1 MADQPRNPG
10 NAVFGFNSGPSNAPT
25 PTPDPGPGPAPAP
38 TPTATAA
45 PTPTPPAYTP
55 PAYAPPAYAPQQYPV
70 QPYPAPRSRTPV
82 VLTILVILLV
92 VAAGINFYLVWN
104 LQKSVQQAAV
114 QTSDQL
120 SVLSHRMDAN
130 DERYAQLRG
139 QFQVTTERL
148 GMTQQ
153 ELGRARQLA
162 ANIEQQQKQAVSQL
176 NQAIAQKASADQLNA
191 LQTDANNKFG
201 GINTDIAGLNKKIG
215 DTNDAL
221 TGAKGELSGA
231 IAKTHDELVALAHK
245 TDRDYFEFTLTR
257 GRQQKVGNM
266 SVRLEKTNVKKNNF
280 TADLFFDD
288 RRIVRKD
295 QAVDSPVLFYMQGAP
310 NACELVVNK
319 LDKNTISGYLS
330 TPKGFFPNTPNVLQ
344 TRPGGGTS

>member
-10 NAVFGFNSGPSNAPT
+10 NAVFGFSDSPASAPT
-25 PTPDPGPGPAPAP
+25 PAPAP
-38 TPTATAA
+38 A
-45 PTPTPPAYTP
+45 P
-55 PAYAPPAYAPQQYPV
+55 PAYAPPPYAVQSRKPV
-70 QPYPAPRSRTPV
+70 L
-82 VLTILVILLV
+82 LTILVILLV
-92 VAAGINFYLVWN
+92 VMAGINFYLVWN
-104 LQKSVQQAAV
+104 LQKNVQQGAT

-120 SVLSHRMDAN
+120 SVLSHRMDAS

-162 ANIEQQQKQAVSQL
+162 ANIEQTQKQAVAQL
-176 NQAIAQKASADQLNA
+176 NQAIAQKASADQLNQ
-191 LQTDANNKFG
+191 LQTDANSKFG
-201 GINTDIAGLNKKIG
+201 GINSDIAGLNKKLG

-257 GRQQKVGNM
+257 GKQQKVGNM

-288 RRIVRKD
+288 KRTVRKD
-295 QAVDSPVLFYMQGAP
+295 QAVDSPVFFYMQGAAS
-310 NACELVVNK
+310 ACELVVNK

-344 TRPGGGTS
+344 TRPGGNS

>member
-10 NAVFGFNSGPSNAPT
+10 NAVFGFNDAPSTTANPAQGPVPSQT
-25 PTPDPGPGPAPAP
+25 PAPVSYM
-38 TPTATAA
+38 
-45 PTPTPPAYTP
+45 PP
-55 PAYAPPAYAPQQYPV
+55 PV
-70 QPYPAPRSRTPV
+70 ITQSRMPV
-82 VLTILVILLV
+82 ILTILVILLIV
-92 VAAGINFYLVWN
+92 MAGINFYLVWT
-104 LQKSVQQAAV
+104 LQKNVQQGST
-114 QTSDQL
+114 QTADQL
-120 SVLSHRMDAN
+120 NVMAHRMDAS

-176 NQAIAQKASADQLNA
+176 NQAIAQKASSDQLSQ
-191 LQTDANNKFG
+191 LQKDSDSKFG
-201 GINTDIAGLNKKIG
+201 GINSDIDGINKKIG

-221 TGAKGELSGA
+221 NGAKGELSGA

-245 TDRDYFEFTLTR
+245 TDRDYFEFTLSR
-257 GRQQKVGNM
+257 GSQQKVGNIQ
-266 SVRLEKTNVKKNNF
+266 VRLEKTNPKKNNF

-288 RRIVRKD
+288 KRTVRKD
-295 QAVDSPVLFYMQGAP
+295 QAIDSPVLFYMQGAP
-310 NACELVVNK
+310 SACELVVNK

>member
-10 NAVFGFNSGPSNAPT
+10 NAVFGFNSAPSSAPT
-25 PTPDPGPGPAPAP
+25 PTPA
-38 TPTATAA
+38 
-45 PTPTPPAYTP
+45 P
-55 PAYAPPAYAPQQYPV
+55 PAYAPPPYA
-70 QPYPAPRSRTPV
+70 APSRTPV
-82 VLTILVILLV
+82 LLTILVILLV
-92 VAAGINFYLVWN
+92 VAAGINFYLLWN
-104 LQKSVQQAAV
+104 LQKNVQQAGA

-120 SVLSHRMDAN
+120 SVLSHRMDAS

-139 QFQVTTERL
+139 QFQVTAERL

-162 ANIEQQQKQAVSQL
+162 ANIAQQQKQAVSQL
-176 NQAIAQKASADQLNA
+176 NQAIAAKASSDDLNK
-191 LQTDANNKFG
+191 LQADANNKFG

-221 TGAKGELSGA
+221 SGAKGELSGA

-257 GRQQKVGNM
+257 GRQQKVGNIQIK
-266 SVRLEKTNVKKNNF
+266 LDKTNVKRNNF
-280 TADLFFDD
+280 TADLLFDD
-288 RRIVRKD
+288 KRTVRRD
-295 QAVDSPVLFYMQGAP
+295 QAVDSPVLFYMQGASS
-310 NACELVVNK
+310 ACELVVNK
-319 LDKNTISGYLS
+319 LDKSTISGYLS

-344 TRPGGGTS
+344 TRPGGTS

>member
-10 NAVFGFNSGPSNAPT
+10 NALFGFSDPPTAPAQV
-25 PTPDPGPGPAPAP
+25 PPPAPMP
-38 TPTATAA
+38 V
-45 PTPTPPAYTP
+45 
-55 PAYAPPAYAPQQYPV
+55 AYAPPLVA
-70 QPYPAPRSRTPV
+70 SRTPV
-82 VLTILVILLV
+82 LLTILVILLV
-92 VAAGINFYLVWN
+92 VIAGINFYLVWT
-104 LQKSVQQAAV
+104 LQKTVQLGSAHTA
-114 QTSDQL
+114 DQL
-120 SVLSHRMDAN
+120 SVLNHRMDAS

-139 QFQVTTERL
+139 QFQVTSERL

-176 NQAIAQKASADQLNA
+176 NQAIAQGQKASADQLNQ
-191 LQTDANNKFG
+191 LQAVNNTKFG
-201 GINTDIAGLNKKIG
+201 GINSDIAGLNKKIG

-221 TGAKGELSGA
+221 SGAKGELSGA
-231 IAKTHDELVALAHK
+231 IAKTHDELVTLAHR

-257 GRQQKVGNM
+257 GKQQKVGNM
-266 SVRLEKTNVKKNNF
+266 SVKLEKTNTKKNNF

-288 RRIVRKD
+288 KSTVRKD
-295 QAVDSPVLFYMQGAP
+295 QAVDSPVLFYMQGATS
-310 NACELVVNK
+310 ACELVVNK

-344 TRPGGGTS
+344 ARPGGGTS

>member
-10 NAVFGFNSGPSNAPT
+10 NAVFGFNSGPTSSAPT
-25 PTPDPGPGPAPAP
+25 PNPDPTPAPTPAPAP
-38 TPTATAA
+38 PVYAA
-45 PTPTPPAYTP
+45 PPP
-55 PAYAPPAYAPQQYPV
+55 YAMP
-70 QPYPAPRSRTPV
+70 PYPAPSRAPV

-92 VAAGINFYLVWN
+92 VAAGINFYLLWN
-104 LQKSVQQAAV
+104 LQKNVQQAGI

-120 SVLSHRMDAN
+120 SVLSHRMDAS

-139 QFQVTTERL
+139 QFQVTSERL

-176 NQAIAQKASADQLNA
+176 NQAIAQKASSDQLNA

-231 IAKTHDELVALAHK
+231 IAKTHDELVALAHR

-257 GRQQKVGNM
+257 GKQQKVGNM
-266 SVRLEKTNVKKNNF
+266 SVRLEKTNTKKNNY

-288 RRIVRKD
+288 KRTVRKD
-295 QAVDSPVLFYMQGAP
+295 QAIDSPVLFYMQGATS
-310 NACELVVNK
+310 ACELVVNK

-330 TPKGFFPNTPNVLQ
+330 TPKGFFPNTPSVLQ
-344 TRPGGGTS
+344 TRPGGTS

>member
-10 NAVFGFNSGPSNAPT
+10 NAVFGFSDPPSAPAQV
-25 PTPDPGPGPAPAP
+25 PPPAPMP
-38 TPTATAA
+38 V
-45 PTPTPPAYTP
+45 
-55 PAYAPPAYAPQQYPV
+55 AYAPPVVA
-70 QPYPAPRSRTPV
+70 SRTPV
-82 VLTILVILLV
+82 FLTILVILLV
-92 VAAGINFYLVWN
+92 IMAGINFYLVWT
-104 LQKSVQQAAV
+104 LQKSVQQGSAHTA
-114 QTSDQL
+114 DEL
-120 SVLSHRMDAN
+120 NVLNHRMDAS

-139 QFQVTTERL
+139 QFQVTSERL

-176 NQAIAQKASADQLNA
+176 NQAITQGQKASADQLNQ
-191 LQTDANNKFG
+191 LQADNNTKFG
-201 GINTDIAGLNKKIG
+201 GINSDIAGLNKKIG

-231 IAKTHDELVALAHK
+231 IAKTHDDLVALAHR

-257 GRQQKVGNM
+257 GKQQKVGNM
-266 SVRLEKTNVKKNNF
+266 SVKLEKTNTKKNNF

-288 RRIVRKD
+288 KSTVRKD
-295 QAVDSPVLFYMQGAP
+295 QAVDSPVLFYMRGATS
-310 NACELVVNK
+310 ACELVVNK

-344 TRPGGGTS
+344 ARPGGGAS

>member
-10 NAVFGFNSGPSNAPT
+10 NAVFGFNSTPSSDTPAPT
-25 PTPDPGPGPAPAP
+25 PTPA
-38 TPTATAA
+38 
-45 PTPTPPAYTP
+45 P
-55 PAYAPPAYAPQQYPV
+55 PAYAPPPYA
-70 QPYPAPRSRTPV
+70 PYPAPPSRTPV
-82 VLTILVILLV
+82 LLTILVILLV

-104 LQKSVQQAAV
+104 LQKSLRQGAT

-120 SVLSHRMDAN
+120 SVLSHRMDAS

-139 QFQVTTERL
+139 QFQVTSERL

-153 ELGRARQLA
+153 ELNRANQLA
-162 ANIEQQQKQAVSQL
+162 KNIDQQQKQAVKSL
-176 NQAIAQKASADQLNA
+176 NDAIAQKASSDQLSA

-257 GRQQKVGNM
+257 GQQQKVGNIQ
-266 SVRLEKTNVKKNNF
+266 VRLEKTNLKRNNF

-288 RRIVRKD
+288 KRTVRRD
-295 QAVDSPVLFYMQGAP
+295 QAIDSPVLFYMQGAP
-310 NACELVVNK
+310 SACELVVNK
-319 LDKNTISGYLS
+319 LDKNAISGYLS
-330 TPKGFFPNTPNVLQ
+330 TPKGFFANTPNVLQ
-344 TRPGGGTS
+344 ARPGGAS

>member
-10 NAVFGFNSGPSNAPT
+10 NAVFGFNNPSSGAPTTAPT
-25 PTPDPGPGPAPAP
+25 PTPTPAQPV
-38 TPTATAA
+38 
-45 PTPTPPAYTP
+45 
-55 PAYAPPAYAPQQYPV
+55 YAPPPYA
-70 QPYPAPRSRTPV
+70 AASRTPV
-82 VLTILVILLV
+82 LLTILVVLLV
-92 VAAGINFYLVWN
+92 IMAGVNFYLVWN
-104 LQKSVQQAAV
+104 LQKNVQQAGV

-120 SVLSHRMDAN
+120 SVLSHRMDAS
-130 DERYAQLRG
+130 DDRYAQLRG

-153 ELGRARQLA
+153 ELDRARQLA
-162 ANIEQQQKQAVSQL
+162 ANIQQNQKQAVAQL
-176 NQAIAQKASADQLNA
+176 SQAIAQKASSDQLNQ
-191 LQTDANNKFG
+191 LQTDANSKFG
-201 GINTDIAGLNKKIG
+201 GINSDIAGLNKKIG

-221 TGAKGELSGA
+221 TGTKGELSGA

-257 GRQQKVGNM
+257 GQQQKVGNM

-288 RRIVRKD
+288 KRTVRKD

-310 NACELVVNK
+310 SACELVVNK

-330 TPKGFFPNTPNVLQ
+330 TPKGFFPNTPSVLQ
-344 TRPGGGTS
+344 TRPGGSS